1 MKKIVYL
8 LPVLSG
14 ILWGS
19 VGIFVRILTELG
31 MDSFTVTSSRL
42 VMAAVVMGIT
52 IFIYDKRLFY
62 IRLKDLW
69 IFGVGG
75 LLGMLG
81 VVLAYNEAIKQVTL
95 SLAAVLLSMSP
106 IFVLFFAAILFH
118 EKITL
123 KKTGCMVLA
132 LCGCVMVSGIL
143 EYSSGMKWTPMGI
156 GFGILAAFCYAL
168 YSLVGKAAMKKGY
181 HAFTMT
187 FYCMAI
193 IAVCMLPVTDW
204 ECIRR
209 ITVDGGIKMILFMLI
224 HALFASVFPYVFYTL
239 SLNYIEAG
247 KVSILAAGE
256 PVAAMIF
263 GFVFFAEKPTVLSI
277 LGLVLTTSSL
287 VLLSLPEKKSMSKEN
302 TSKEEQE

>member
-1 MKKIVYL
+1 M

-19 VGIFVRILTELG
+19 VGIFVRTLTELG
-31 MDSFTVTSSRL
+31 MDSFTITSSRL
-42 VMAAVVMGIT
+42 AMAAVMMGIT
-52 IFIYDKRLFY
+52 ICLYDRHLFR
-62 IRLKDLW
+62 IRWKDMW
-69 IFGVGG
+69 IFIVGG

-106 IFVLFFAAILFH
+106 IFVVFFAAIFFH
-118 EKITL
+118 EKITV
-123 KKTGCMVLA
+123 KKIGCMVLA
-132 LCGCVMVSGIL
+132 LGGCVLVSGVL
-143 EYSSGMKWTPMGI
+143 ENASGMNWTPAGI
-156 GFGILAAFCYAL
+156 CFGILAAFCYAL
-168 YSLVGKAAMKKGY
+168 YSLVGKAAMKLGY

-193 IAVCMLPVTDW
+193 IAVCLLPTTDW
-204 ECIRR
+204 GCIRR
-209 ITVDGGIKMILFMLI
+209 ITVEGGMKMIIFMLI

-263 GFVFFAEKPTVLSI
+263 GLVFFSEKPTVLAVF
-277 LGLVLTTSSL
+277 GLVLTTSAL
-287 VLLSLPEKKSMSKEN
+287 VFLSMPEKKK
-302 TSKEEQE
+302 TSSRGEE

>member
-1 MKKIVYL
+1 MKKIIYL

-42 VMAAVVMGIT
+42 AIAAVVMAST
-52 IFIYDKRLFY
+52 ILIYDKRLFR
-62 IRLKDLW
+62 IRIKDLW
-69 IFGVGG
+69 IFIVGG

-132 LCGCVMVSGIL
+132 LCGCVLVSGVL
-143 EYSSGMKWTPMGI
+143 ESTSGMNWTPAGI
-156 GFGILAAFCYAL
+156 AFGILAAFCYAL
-168 YSLVGKAAMKKGY
+168 YSLVGKVAMKRGY

-187 FYCMAI
+187 FYCMVI
-193 IAVCMLPVTDW
+193 IALCMIPATDW
-204 ECIRR
+204 GCIRR
-209 ITVDGGIKMILFMLI
+209 ITVQGGIKMVLFMLV

-263 GFVFFAEKPTVLSI
+263 GFMFFAEKPTVLSI
-277 LGLVLTTSSL
+277 LGLVLTTSAL
-287 VLLSLPEKKSMSKEN
+287 VFLSMPEKKKESKRER
-302 TSKEEQE
+302 E

>member
-1 MKKIVYL
+1 MKKIIYL

-42 VMAAVVMGIT
+42 AIAAVVMAST
-52 IFIYDKRLFY
+52 ILIYDKRLFR
-62 IRLKDLW
+62 IRIKDLW
-69 IFGVGG
+69 IFFVGG

-132 LCGCVMVSGIL
+132 LCGCVLVSGVL
-143 EYSSGMKWTPMGI
+143 ESTSGMNWTPAGI
-156 GFGILAAFCYAL
+156 AFGILAAFCYAL
-168 YSLVGKAAMKKGY
+168 YSLVGKVAMKRGY

-187 FYCMAI
+187 FYCMVI
-193 IAVCMLPVTDW
+193 IALCLLPATDW
-204 ECIRR
+204 GCIRR
-209 ITVDGGIKMILFMLI
+209 ITVQGGIKMVLFMLV

-263 GFVFFAEKPTVLSI
+263 GFMFFAEKPTVLSI
-277 LGLVLTTSSL
+277 LGLVLTTSAL
-287 VLLSLPEKKSMSKEN
+287 VFLSMPEKKKESKRD
-302 TSKEEQE
+302 

>member
-1 MKKIVYL
+1 MKKIIYL

-42 VMAAVVMGIT
+42 AIAAVVMAST
-52 IFIYDKRLFY
+52 ILIYDKCLFR

-69 IFGVGG
+69 IFIVGG

-106 IFVLFFAAILFH
+106 IFVLFFAAFLFH

-132 LCGCVMVSGIL
+132 LCGCVLVSGVL
-143 EYSSGMKWTPMGI
+143 ESTSGMNWTPAGI
-156 GFGILAAFCYAL
+156 AFGILAAFCYAL
-168 YSLVGKAAMKKGY
+168 YSLVGKVAMKRGY

-187 FYCMAI
+187 FYCMVI
-193 IAVCMLPVTDW
+193 IALCMIPATDW
-204 ECIRR
+204 GCIRR
-209 ITVDGGIKMILFMLI
+209 ITVQGGIKMVLFMLV

-263 GFVFFAEKPTVLSI
+263 GFMFFAEKPTVLSI
-277 LGLVLTTSSL
+277 LGLVLTTSAL
-287 VLLSLPEKKSMSKEN
+287 VFLSMPEKKKESKRER
-302 TSKEEQE
+302 E

>member
-1 MKKIVYL
+1 MKKIVYI

-19 VGIFVRILTELG
+19 VGIFVRVLTELG

-42 VMAAVVMGIT
+42 ALAAIIMAVVILV
-52 IFIYDKRLFY
+52 YDKSLFR
-62 IRLKDLW
+62 IKIKDLW
-69 IFGVGG
+69 IFIVGG

-106 IFVLFFAAILFH
+106 IFVLVFAAIFFH
-118 EKITL
+118 EKITA
-123 KKTGCMVLA
+123 KNTGCMALA
-132 LCGCVMVSGIL
+132 LCGCVLVSGVL
-143 EYSSGMKWTPMGI
+143 ESSGGMQWTPAGI
-156 GFGILAAFCYAL
+156 GYGILAAFCYAL
-168 YSLVGKAAMKKGY
+168 YSLVGKESTKRGY

-187 FYCMAI
+187 FYCMAL
-193 IAVCMLPVTDW
+193 IAVALLPVTDW
-204 ECIRR
+204 SCIQK
-209 ITVDGGIKMILFMLI
+209 ITVDGGIKTVTFMLI
-224 HALFASVFPYVFYTL
+224 HSLFASVFPYVFYTL

-263 GFVFFAEKPTVLSI
+263 GFVFFAEKPTVISI
-277 LGLVLTTSSL
+277 LGLVLTTAAL
-287 VLLSLPEKKSMSKEN
+287 VLLSMPGKQNNE
-302 TSKEEQE
+302 

>member
-1 MKKIVYL
+1 MKKIIYL

-19 VGIFVRILTELG
+19 VGIFVRILTGLG

-42 VMAAVVMGIT
+42 AMAAVMMGIT
-52 IFIYDKRLFY
+52 ILIYDKRLFR

-69 IFGVGG
+69 IFVVGG

-106 IFVLFFAAILFH
+106 IFVLFFAAFLFH

-132 LCGCVMVSGIL
+132 LCGCVLVSGVL
-143 EYSSGMKWTPMGI
+143 EQSSGMKWTPVGI

-168 YSLVGKAAMKKGY
+168 YSLVGKAAMERGY

-193 IAVCMLPVTDW
+193 IAVCLLPVTDW
-204 ECIRR
+204 GCIRR
-209 ITVDGGIKMILFMLI
+209 ITVVGGIKMVIFMLI

-263 GFVFFAEKPTVLSI
+263 GLVFFAEKPTVLAI
-277 LGLVLTTSSL
+277 LGLVLTTSAL
-287 VLLSLPEKKSMSKEN
+287 VLLSMPKRKQESKRERG
-302 TSKEEQE
+302 

>member
-1 MKKIVYL
+1 MKKIIYL

-42 VMAAVVMGIT
+42 AIAAVVMAST
-52 IFIYDKRLFY
+52 ILIYDKRLFR
-62 IRLKDLW
+62 IRIKDLW
-69 IFGVGG
+69 IFFVGG

-81 VVLAYNEAIKQVTL
+81 VVLAYNETIKQVTL

-132 LCGCVMVSGIL
+132 LCGCVLVSGVL
-143 EYSSGMKWTPMGI
+143 ESTSGMNWTPAGI
-156 GFGILAAFCYAL
+156 AFGILAAFCYAL
-168 YSLVGKAAMKKGY
+168 YSLVGKVAMKRGY

-187 FYCMAI
+187 FYCMVI
-193 IAVCMLPVTDW
+193 IALCLLPATDW
-204 ECIRR
+204 GCIRR
-209 ITVDGGIKMILFMLI
+209 ITVQGGIKMVLFMLV

-263 GFVFFAEKPTVLSI
+263 GFMFFAEKPTVLSI
-277 LGLVLTTSSL
+277 LGLVLTTSAL
-287 VLLSLPEKKSMSKEN
+287 VFLSMPEKKKESKRE
-302 TSKEEQE
+302 